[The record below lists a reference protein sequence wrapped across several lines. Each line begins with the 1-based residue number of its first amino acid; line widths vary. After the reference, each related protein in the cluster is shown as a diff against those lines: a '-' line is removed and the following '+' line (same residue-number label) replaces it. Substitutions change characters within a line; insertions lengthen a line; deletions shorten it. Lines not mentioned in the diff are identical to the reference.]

1 MKRFKITIENLEEN
15 KTETIDTDAFLLGG
29 LNYKDGSVEVQIE
42 WDADDD
48 MELSYMLQ
56 MTQREVTRAL

>member
-29 LNYKDGSVEVQIE
+29 LNYKMV
-42 WDADDD
+42 
-48 MELSYMLQ
+48 L
-56 MTQREVTRAL
+56 